1 MNNILSKQSTPVIV
15 TGGFVSAIVLY
26 HLIDYYGSKYHL
38 KQRFF
43 NNLWGY
49 LGPLVDIK
57 LSKFKKELFSE
68 ASGKVLDVG
77 SGVGPTFKYLTN
89 DNINDGDNKRPPITH
104 VVSIE
109 PNPFM
114 QQELSE
120 AANKASSKF
129 EVTILAKTI
138 EQAYKDGNLGNETF
152 DTVICNLVLC
162 SIPDQDK
169 VLIDI
174 QNLLKPG
181 GKFLFI
187 EHVSSDKVLNRWFEH
202 LINPLWS
209 LIGDGCELDRI
220 THEKIKNM
228 SGWEKVSISQIKIKQ
243 PFKHIYGI
251 AIKDSLTTK

>member
-1 MNNILSKQSTPVIV
+1 MNILSKQSTPALI
-15 TGGFVSAIVLY
+15 TGGVVSTIVLY

-49 LGPLVDIK
+49 LGPLVDMK

-68 ASGKVLDVG
+68 AYGRVLDVG
-77 SGVGPTFKYLTN
+77 SGVGPTFKYLNN
-89 DNINDGDNKRPPITH
+89 DNIHDSSIEDKKRPPITQ

-114 QQELSE
+114 QQELIES
-120 AANKASSKF
+120 ANKASSKF
-129 EVTILAKTI
+129 DIKILPKTI
-138 EQAYKDGNLGNETF
+138 EQAYKDGDLENGTF

-187 EHVSSDKVLNRWFEH
+187 EHVCSDKVLNRWFEH

-220 THEKIKNM
+220 TDEKIKHM
-228 SGWEKVSISQIKIKQ
+228 TGWEKVSISQIKIKQ

-251 AIKDSLTTK
+251 AIKEQ